1 MLKASLAFNFSAS
14 LQNNRRGTC
23 ENFTKLR
30 INNIKIKLNS
40 KYGSYLLNLQNNV
53 LHFNKKKYYYP
64 QFSFKRT
71 IKN

>member
-1 MLKASLAFNFSAS
+1 MLKASLAFNFSAL
-14 LQNNRRGTC
+14 LQNSRRATS

-30 INNIKIKLNS
+30 IYYIKIKLNS

-53 LHFNKKKYYYP
+53 LHFNKRKYYYP
-64 QFSFKRT
+64 AFSFKKT